1 MKVHIV
7 ALFPETL
14 ESALSTS
21 ILGRI
26 VQNGLLEPVFY
37 PLADYSVRPTR
48 RVDDRLYGGGRGTL
62 LQCEPI
68 ARVIDE
74 IYALYSQV
82 DRPEVWVMAPDT
94 EVWSH
99 ASAEAAAHAQRD
111 LILVC
116 GHYEGIDARVIEYY
130 DMRRICIGPYI
141 LTGGETAALVV
152 LDSIARLIPGGI
164 HSESASEESFSEE
177 LSGGIEYPH
186 YTRPSEWRGQRVPE
200 VLISGDHAKVGQWRR
215 KYISQ

>member
-48 RVDDRLYGGGRGTL
+48 RVDDRVYGGGRGTL

-74 IYALYSQV
+74 IFGLYTGADKPQ
-82 DRPEVWVMAPDT
+82 VWVMAP
-94 EVWSH
+94 EREIWSH
-99 ASAEAAAHAQRD
+99 AAAEAAATSGKD
-111 LILVC
+111 IILVC
-116 GHYEGIDARVIEYY
+116 GHYEGIDDRVIEYY
-130 DMRRICIGPYI
+130 AMRRVCIGPYI
-141 LTGGETAALVV
+141 LTGGETAALVI

-186 YTRPSEWRGQRVPE
+186 YTRPDEWRGRRVPDT
-200 VLISGDHAKVGQWRR
+200 LLSGDHTDIDTWRSLHTR
-215 KYISQ
+215 

>member
-14 ESALSTS
+14 RSALSTS

-26 VQNGLLEPVFY
+26 IQSGLLEPVFY

-74 IYALYSQV
+74 IYALYPER
-82 DRPEVWVMAPDT
+82 DRPEVWVMAPDR

-99 ASAEAAAHAQRD
+99 VAAEAAATSGRD
-111 LILVC
+111 IILVC
-116 GHYEGIDARVIEYY
+116 GHYEGIDARVIEHYE
-130 DMRRICIGPYI
+130 MRRICIGPYI

-152 LDSIARLIPGGI
+152 IDSIARLIPGGI
-164 HSESASEESFSEE
+164 HDESASEESFSLD

-186 YTRPSEWRGQRVPE
+186 YTRPSEWRDRRVPE
-200 VLISGDHAKVGQWRR
+200 ALISGDHAKVVQWRR
-215 KYISQ
+215 KHISQ